1 MKVLDDNYL
10 QTPFG
15 ILGGV
20 ISYSCYESGELKDVM
35 LSEKNIILTHAGEL
49 VPFYTETP
57 RRKYKSSLT
66 FHENGL
72 VKSVSLENQ
81 QEIETPIG
89 EFPAELV
96 TFYDTGELHR
106 FFPLDGKISGFWT
119 EKEEK
124 ELNIP
129 FSFEFKFGAFTAM
142 IIGICFYKSGDI
154 KSLTL
159 FPEEVITLDTPCG
172 KINVRTGFSLY
183 ESGSIH
189 TIEPAVPALIDTPI
203 GKISAFDT
211 QATGITADSC
221 SLVFSDDGKVKSLVT
236 SSDRIAVQTPDGRL
250 HFFNPI
256 KRTSPLDDE
265 TEITV
270 GISVS
275 FDYDTETVT
284 ITDEISHT
292 FLINDCGFNIVKGA
306 VKSGCSPQ
314 DCAGCPGCH

>member
-1 MKVLDDNYL
+1 MKVLENNHL

-20 ISYSCYESGELKDVM
+20 ISYSSYESGEPKDVM
-35 LSEKNIILTHAGEL
+35 LGDKNMILTHAGEL

-72 VKSVSLENQ
+72 AKSVSLENQ
-81 QEIETPIG
+81 QEIITPIG

-129 FSFEFKFGAFTAM
+129 FSFEFEFGAFTAM
-142 IIGICFYKSGDI
+142 LIGICFYKSGDI

-159 FPEEVITLDTPCG
+159 FPEEVIVLSTPCG

-183 ESGSIH
+183 QNGRLH
-189 TIEPAVPALIDTPI
+189 TIEPAVPASVDTPI
-203 GKISAFDT
+203 GKISTFDT

-221 SLVFSDDGKVKSLVT
+221 SLVFTEDGKVQSLVT
-236 SSDRIAVQTPDGRL
+236 SSDRIAVQTHDGKL

-256 KRTSPLDDE
+256 KRISPLDDE
-265 TEITV
+265 TEITI
-270 GISVS
+270 GIAVC
-275 FDYDTETVT
+275 FDYNNDTVT
-284 ITDEISHT
+284 ITDENSCTFSISE
-292 FLINDCGFNIVKGA
+292 CGFNVVKGA
-306 VKSGCSPQ
+306 VKSGC
-314 DCAGCPGCH
+314 

>member
-1 MKVLDDNYL
+1 
-10 QTPFG
+10 
-15 ILGGV
+15 
-20 ISYSCYESGELKDVM
+20 
-35 LSEKNIILTHAGEL
+35 
-49 VPFYTETP
+49 
-57 RRKYKSSLT
+57 
-66 FHENGL
+66 
-72 VKSVSLENQ
+72 
-81 QEIETPIG
+81 
-89 EFPAELV
+89 
-96 TFYDTGELHR
+96 
-106 FFPLDGKISGFWT
+106 
-119 EKEEK
+119 
-124 ELNIP
+124 
-129 FSFEFKFGAFTAM
+129 M

-275 FDYDTETVT
+275 LIMTLKPYQLQMKFLT
-284 ITDEISHT
+284 T
-292 FLINDCGFNIVKGA
+292 FLIY
-306 VKSGCSPQ
+306 
-314 DCAGCPGCH
+314 